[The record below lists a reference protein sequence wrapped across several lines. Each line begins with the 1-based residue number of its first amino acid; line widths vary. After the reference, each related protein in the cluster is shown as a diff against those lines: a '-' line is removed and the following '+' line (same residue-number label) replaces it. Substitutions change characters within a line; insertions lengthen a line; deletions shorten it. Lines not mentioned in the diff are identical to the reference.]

1 MTSPLA
7 DRPYTADRD
16 AARRSRKGAGIFPR
30 LLVLNGTWVRQDADG
45 SFEVVSTADAV
56 KLLDLDEAAA

>member
-1 MTSPLA
+1 MTALP
-7 DRPYTADRD
+7 DRTYTADRD
-16 AARRSRKGAGIFPR
+16 AARQSRKGAALYPR

-56 KLLDLDEAAA
+56 KLLDLDEVAA